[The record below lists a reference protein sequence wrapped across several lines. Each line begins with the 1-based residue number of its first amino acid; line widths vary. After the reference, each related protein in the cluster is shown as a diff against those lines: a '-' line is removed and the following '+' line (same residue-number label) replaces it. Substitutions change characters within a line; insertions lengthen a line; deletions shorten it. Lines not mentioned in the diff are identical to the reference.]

1 MVRGPADAGNG
12 AGGREV
18 DGEGL
23 TMKRSIFYL
32 KSDNIVIDKK
42 R

>member
-1 MVRGPADAGNG
+1 MVRGPDG

-18 DGEGL
+18 NGTAL